1 MNQTFIIEHL
11 EKELFEWCL
20 IEYKHISEMAGKENV
35 WFTNIKKEDAKKLE
49 KYGSVFHESVKS
61 MKLNNAC
68 VLDPESEKILTS
80 KDKDKFQ
87 YVIIGGIL
95 GDYPPK
101 KRTKNELTKFLP
113 KYEKRNMG
121 RDQFSTDNAVFV
133 AKKILSGTPLKNI
146 EFIDSP
152 EIEINEVE
160 SVILPFKYP
169 FINGKPNISSELVS
183 YIKNKKEF

>member
-1 MNQTFIIEHL
+1 MNQIFIIEHL
-11 EKELFEWCL
+11 EPELFEWCL
-20 IEYKHISEMAGKENV
+20 IEYKHISKIAGKENV
-35 WFTNIKKEDAKKLE
+35 WFTNIKKEDVKKLK
-49 KYGSVFHESVKS
+49 KYGSVFQESVKS
-61 MKLNNAC
+61 MKLDKVC
-68 VLDPESEKILTS
+68 VLDPEVSVLLTS
-80 KDKDKFQ
+80 KDKNKFQ

-121 RDQFSTDNAVFV
+121 KDQFSTDNAVFV

-146 EFIDSP
+146 EFTDSP
-152 EIEINEVE
+152 EIKVNDIE

-169 FINGKPNISSELVS
+169 VIKGKPNISPSLVS
-183 YIKNKKEF
+183 YLKNKKEF